1 MTETIELRIK
11 PELKIVLNARS
22 FEIVDVYDSQ
32 NSGIYSYGELKNVKI
47 NKKRTNWLI
56 TSLFSI
62 LTLFTGF
69 VLGKYRNQAN
79 LIFEMKNRSLK
90 IRLFDT
96 DFEKIKRVI
105 ELLSIK
111 KPTHNNGYN

>member
-11 PELKIVLNARS
+11 PELKIVLNAKS

-32 NSGIYSYGELKNVKI
+32 NSGIYSYSELKNVKI
-47 NKKRTNWLI
+47 YKKRTNWLI
-56 TSLFSI
+56 TGLI
-62 LTLFTGF
+62 LIVGLFTGF
-69 VLGKYRNQAN
+69 AGGRFKNKAN
-79 LIFEMKNRSLK
+79 LIFEMKNRRLK

-96 DFEKIKRVI
+96 DFEKVKRVI
-105 ELLSIK
+105 ELISIK